1 MKLVFCV
8 ADAVHHMKHMFDA
21 VDGHFYVLF
30 PIFRVKCLIQ
40 SSQHLISMFTG
51 IFQCTSTLYINS
63 GCLLGS
69 RKIAVYVHELS
80 ARADIN

>member
-21 VDGHFYVLF
+21 VDGHFYLLF

-40 SSQHLISMFTG
+40 SSQLLISMFTG
-51 IFQCTSTLYINS
+51 IYNVQVHCTSTQDAS
-63 GCLLGS
+63 FMS
-69 RKIAVYVHELS
+69 
-80 ARADIN
+80 